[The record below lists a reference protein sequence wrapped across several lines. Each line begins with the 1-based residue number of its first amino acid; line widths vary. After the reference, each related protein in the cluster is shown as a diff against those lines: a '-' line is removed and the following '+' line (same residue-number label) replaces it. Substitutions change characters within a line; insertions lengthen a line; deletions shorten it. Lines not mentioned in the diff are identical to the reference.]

1 MKIVEYNY
9 KREVKAS
16 YESIIWNYFDLEHL
30 YVVHNNYTDAK
41 VFYEDDRL
49 AGLLL
54 DYKLPIFSFLKSH
67 SLNVVYMSDKNTIKV
82 FNTGLFNLISETTIK
97 VFEIDKN
104 NCKLEMNYKFFLKGL
119 LKLLKPFL
127 GKMNQA
133 CNKKVWDEDL
143 NLKLRRTKVLKNGF
157 KDFHGMESK
166 FAKNNDFKLPVR
178 RHINSPVNIKK

>member
-97 VFEIDKN
+97 VFEVDKN
-104 NCKLEMNYKFFLKGL
+104 NCKLEMNYKFFLKGW

-127 GKMNQA
+127 GKMTQA
-133 CNKKVWDEDL
+133 WNKKVWDEDL